1 MEDPQEY
8 KSLDQLFR
16 KTFEEL
22 PETPAASGWDVP
34 SPRVWEQVQAN
45 IATPKGG
52 WTTQSLLLLSG
63 LAVVLLLGLYW
74 ALSRPDLPESVKTE
88 QPAAGVE
95 AGPAVALPA
104 ESTEKETVANPV
116 AETTTK
122 QQPSFTPAGYPE
134 KNPQPEE
141 IQPAEP
147 VLEDDHHSRKPAGS
161 APIPGSAQAP
171 NTTIRRQMEAWRTA
185 PWAQPLEPLPNIL
198 KLQKKAVPP
207 VPKGVKYTPPAG
219 M

>member
-22 PETPAASGWDVP
+22 PETPATSGWDVP

-45 IATPKGG
+45 ITTPKGG

-88 QPAAGVE
+88 QPAARVE
-95 AGPAVALPA
+95 SGPAVALPA
-104 ESTEKETVANPV
+104 ASPEKETVVNPV
-116 AETTTK
+116 AVTSTK

-134 KNPQPEE
+134 TKLQPED
-141 IQPAEP
+141 IQPIEP
-147 VLEDDHHSRKPAGS
+147 VSEDDHNIRKPAGS
-161 APIPGSAQAP
+161 APLPGSAQAP
-171 NTTIRRQMEAWRTA
+171 NTTIRRQMEAWRAA
-185 PWAQPLEPLPNIL
+185 PWAQPLEPLPSIL
-198 KLQKKAVPP
+198 KLQRKTVPP
-207 VPKGVKYTPPAG
+207 VPKRLKNIPPTG